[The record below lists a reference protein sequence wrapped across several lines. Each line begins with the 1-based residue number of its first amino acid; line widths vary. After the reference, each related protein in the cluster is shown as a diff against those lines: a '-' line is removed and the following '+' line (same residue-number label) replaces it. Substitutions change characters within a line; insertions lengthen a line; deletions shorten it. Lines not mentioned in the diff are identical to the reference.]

1 MPDVTISQLS
11 TGIPNKNTAT
21 IPYSDGTTTL
31 KASPAGIVAAS
42 PGCILQ
48 VKSFTYTS
56 KFLTTS
62 NNPVSAFYVDI
73 TPTSSN
79 STFLVSSSLTR
90 CCDSWNNGPH
100 FTYID
105 RHINGVRT
113 QLYYTRANNWAGNVS
128 DTWNNVFSIPMEILD
143 NPNTLLPLRYVISIA
158 SLASTQSAINGRARS
173 DESSVWGN
181 STITVREIAG

>member
-1 MPDVTISQLS
+1 MADVTISGLTQ
-11 TGIPNKNTAT
+11 GIPDRNTAI

-31 KASPAGIVAAS
+31 KTSPSGIVAAS
-42 PGCILQ
+42 PGAIIQ
-48 VKSFTYTS
+48 VKSFTYTA

-62 NNPVSAFYVDI
+62 NNPTSAYYVDI
-73 TPTSSN
+73 TPTSS
-79 STFLVSSSLTR
+79 SSSFLVTASLTR
-90 CCDSWNNGPH
+90 SCDSWNYGPH
-100 FTYID
+100 FTYLD

-113 QLYYTRANNWAGNVS
+113 QLYYTRANNWAGSMS

-143 NPNTLLPLRYVISIA
+143 TPNTSLPLRYVVSIA

-173 DESSVWGN
+173 DESSIWGT